1 MTEQL
6 SPQQLLRLYDQQL
19 RGHAEVSSMDEF
31 QQFGPLWRAKRRA
44 RGFVTYQTLGNSSG
58 ARLDEL
64 IKQTV
69 AFYAADPQIRSFEWK
84 TRGHDQPTDLS
95 ERLLAHGFV
104 PEEEE
109 TVMVGEA
116 AALAQSVKV
125 PAGVTLRRI
134 DNVPDPYPELLRA
147 AAAQARAFGFPF
159 GVEDFVNRLERNG
172 ANLELWIA
180 EAEGEV
186 LCTGRLELVPGTE
199 FAGLWGGGTV
209 PEWRGKGLYRALTA
223 ARARSAM
230 NRGVRYLQ
238 SDCTE
243 FSRPILQR
251 SGLLPIT
258 TTTPFIWRR

>member
-1 MTEQL
+1 
-6 SPQQLLRLYDQQL
+6 
-19 RGHAEVSSMDEF
+19 
-31 QQFGPLWRAKRRA
+31 
-44 RGFVTYQTLGNSSG
+44 
-58 ARLDEL
+58 
-64 IKQTV
+64 
-69 AFYAADPQIRSFEWK
+69 
-84 TRGHDQPTDLS
+84 
-95 ERLLAHGFV
+95 
-104 PEEEE
+104 
-109 TVMVGEA
+109 MVGEA
-116 AALAQSVKV
+116 AALAQPVKV

-159 GVEDFVNRLERNG
+159 GVEDFVSRLERNG

-223 ARARSAM
+223 ARARSAL